1 MFWRNRQDY
10 NVSAGQEDCKKSSAT
25 PDHRPPVYHQA
36 QLVKTAPNFSQK
48 SALLLVV
55 AIQPLTHE
63 DCHVLS
69 ESREC

>member
-1 MFWRNRQDY
+1 MSVQVKRIARNQVRHQITSHQSTI
-10 NVSAGQEDCKKSSAT
+10 N
-25 PDHRPPVYHQA
+25 QA
-36 QLVKTAPNFSQK
+36 QLVKTAPNFNQK